1 MVKRIYGLAQEVGER
16 LRSARVAAG
25 MTIRELARASHMDKT
40 SVSDL
45 ELGRIRNPGVGTIA
59 DLAKALGVD
68 PRWLAY
74 GPLPSQ
80 LPGDD
85 HEK

>member
-1 MVKRIYGLAQEVGER
+1 MVKRIYGLAEEIGER

-25 MTIRELARASHMDKT
+25 MTIRDLARASHMDKN

-45 ELGRIRNPGVGTIA
+45 ELGRVRNPGVGTIA
-59 DLAKALGVD
+59 DLAKALGLD

-74 GPLPSQ
+74 GAPPLHSSVE
-80 LPGDD
+80 D